1 MTAALRCN
9 KTAGVKGLVMCITIK
24 LQGSKAWLCE
34 FTSMYNNKGV
44 TNTKLILPS
53 PWLLYL
59 QCHAIGICSTDRWDF
74 IQFIEKVFTN

>member
-24 LQGSKAWLCE
+24 LQGSKAWLCV

-59 QCHAIGICSTDRWDF
+59 QWQCYAIGIVLTDGILF
-74 IQFIEKVFTN
+74 NL